1 MGTLKS
7 RSTAQPSNRRTALRL
22 IGAGVAAVV
31 IAALLS
37 WSVLAIYYSNLPG
50 QTLRSIVASAF
61 GIGTLAVF
69 SLLPNRRRSCL
80 WFSVA
85 LSGILVW
92 WFLIPPSNE
101 RDWVPEHAR
110 TAHATFNGDLV
121 TVHDIR
127 NFDYRSEE
135 DFEIRYY
142 DKTFNLDDLTSVDF
156 ALSYWDGNTD
166 IAHFI
171 VSFGFRDQDYLAVSV
186 ETRREV
192 GEAWSTVGGF
202 FKQYELILILGD
214 ERDLLRLRTNF
225 RKEDVYLYRTV
236 LTPEEGRAIFLNF
249 LRQANRLHETPR
261 FYNTITDNCMISLL
275 PDFQAFRKDKGFD
288 FRLLANGLSDR
299 MAYEN
304 GMLASEL
311 SFADLKRRYHV
322 NQYVADGSDAA
333 GYSRLIRPDLQ
344 SQ

>member
-1 MGTLKS
+1 MSTPLS
-7 RSTAQPSNRRTALRL
+7 EPTPRSSIRRTVLHL
-22 IGAGVAAVV
+22 IGGSAAALL

-50 QTLRSIVASAF
+50 ETLRTIAAAAF
-61 GIGTLAVF
+61 GVGTLAAF
-69 SLLPNRRRSCL
+69 AFLPGRWRTSF
-80 WFSVA
+80 WFIVA
-85 LSGILVW
+85 FAGVLIW
-92 WFLIPPSNE
+92 WILIPPSNE
-101 RDWVPEHAR
+101 RDWLPEYGR
-110 TAHATFNGDLV
+110 TPYATINGDLV

-127 NFDYRSEE
+127 NFDYQSEE
-135 DFEIRYY
+135 NFAIQYY

-156 ALSYWDGNTD
+156 ALSYWDGNTR

-192 GEAWSTVGGF
+192 GEKWSAIGGF

-236 LTPEEGRAIFLNF
+236 LTSEEGRDIFLNF
-249 LRQANRLHETPR
+249 LRQANRLHETPK

-275 PDFQAFRKDKGFD
+275 PDFQEYRKNKSFD
-288 FRLLANGLSDR
+288 IRLLANGLSDQ

-304 GMLASEL
+304 GMIASEL
-311 SFADLKRRYHV
+311 AFDDMKRRYYA
-322 NQYVADGSDAA
+322 NQYVADGSGAA
-333 GYSRLIRPDLQ
+333 DYSRLIRPDLRPQ
-344 SQ
+344 